1 MHQILIL
8 IHCAQVKRTIKQMT
22 VATTYSRAEI
32 GIDAPLVTV
41 EADVL
46 GGLPQI
52 QIVGLPETAVKESKD
67 RVKSAIKN
75 ANFDIP
81 DRRLT
86 INLAPADLPKAGG
99 RYDLAIALAIL
110 GASKQIPADELQK
123 MEFLGELALDGSI
136 RSISGVLPSAIQA
149 SRTDRQL
156 IVPRENEHEAALA
169 NTGKV
174 LVTDSLLQVVAHLTG
189 AQKLRVAEQAPSTDN
204 HEPIYSLADIRGQ
217 PFAKR
222 ALVIAASG
230 AHNIIFIGPPGTGKT
245 MLASR
250 LPSLLPSM
258 SLEES
263 LTVASV
269 WSVSKYPFEY
279 SNWSRRPFRT
289 PHHTASAVAL
299 VGGSNP
305 PRPGEISLAHS
316 GVLFLDEL
324 PEFTRHVL
332 EVLRE
337 PLESGRIIISRAHR
351 QVEYPAQFQLVAA
364 MNPCPCGY
372 YGDDTDR
379 CNCSNDQI
387 QRYKGRVSGPLLDRI
402 DLHVDVP
409 PLPSGALSDPA
420 QKGDKN
426 QHETAVDQV
435 RRARQKML
443 GRSMELNAHLS
454 SKNIEACCK
463 LNSSDSKLLDKAMLK
478 LGLSA
483 RGYYKILKV
492 ARTIAD
498 LEDSENIESHHLTEA
513 LGFRRLDRYQS
524 PN

>member
-1 MHQILIL
+1 M
-8 IHCAQVKRTIKQMT
+8 V
-22 VATTYSRAEI
+22 VATTFSRAEI
-32 GIDAPLVTV
+32 GIEAPTVTV
-41 EADVL
+41 EADVG

-75 ANFDIP
+75 ANFIIP
-81 DRRLT
+81 DRKLT
-86 INLAPADLPKAGG
+86 VNLAPADLPKSGG

-110 GASKQIPADELQK
+110 AASKQIPCDRLAR
-123 MEFLGELALDGSI
+123 MEFLGELALNGDI
-136 RSISGVLPSAIQA
+136 RSITGVLPATIRATKTSNMIV
-149 SRTDRQL
+149 
-156 IVPRENEHEAALA
+156 VPRGNEHEAALA
-169 NTGKV
+169 DSDKV
-174 LVTDSLLQVVAHLTG
+174 LVADSLLQVVGHL
-189 AQKLRVAEQAPSTDN
+189 QKRQALKTATRGTHRHQNTAAGDIS
-204 HEPIYSLADIRGQ
+204 DIRGQ
-217 PFAKR
+217 AFAKR
-222 ALVIAASG
+222 ALIVAAAG

-250 LPSLLPSM
+250 LPALLPRM

-263 LTVASV
+263 LTVASIT
-269 WSVSKYPFEY
+269 SVSRYPFRY
-279 SNWSRRPFRT
+279 TDWSSRPFRT
-289 PHHTASAVAL
+289 PHHTSSAVAL

-305 PRPGEISLAHS
+305 PKPGEISLAHN

-337 PLESGRIIISRAHR
+337 PLESGRIIISRALR

-379 CNCSNDQI
+379 CNCTNDNI
-387 QRYKGRVSGPLLDRI
+387 QRYRGRVSGPLLDRI

-409 PLPSGALSDPA
+409 RLPAGALSDPA
-420 QKGDKN
+420 FRQDSGEHERSVNVIKN
-426 QHETAVDQV
+426 
-435 RRARQKML
+435 ARMKML
-443 GRSMELNAHLS
+443 ARSDALNAHMTSSCVERVCQLS
-454 SKNIEACCK
+454 SA
-463 LNSSDSKLLDKAMLK
+463 DRHLLDKAMTT

-498 LEDSENIESHHLTEA
+498 LEDSEHIRTAHLTEA
-513 LGFRRLDRYQS
+513 LGFRKLDRYQAS
-524 PN
+524 VI